1 VVKTVTHE
9 VVTHE
14 ELGGAR
20 SHTAKSGV
28 ADLALSDD
36 ATALAETRRFID
48 FLPANNR
55 DKPPILPTTDPADR
69 EEPSL
74 DTLVPANPNK
84 PYDMKEL
91 ILKVVDEGDFFE
103 ISETFAKN
111 IVTGFGRI
119 AGRTVGFV
127 ANQPMVLAGVL
138 DSDASRK
145 AARFVRFCDAFNI
158 PIVTFVDVPGFL
170 PGTDQEYGGLIKHGA
185 KLLFAYSQATVPLVT
200 VITRKAFGGAYDVMA
215 SKHVGADLNY
225 AWPTAQIAVMGARGA
240 VEIIFRTDIGDKDK
254 IAARTKEYEERFL
267 SPFIAAERGYID
279 DVIMPHSTRRRIA
292 RALAMLKGKQ
302 VEMPRRKH
310 DNLPV

>member
-1 VVKTVTHE
+1 
-9 VVTHE
+9 
-14 ELGGAR
+14 
-20 SHTAKSGV
+20 
-28 ADLALSDD
+28 
-36 ATALAETRRFID
+36 
-48 FLPANNR
+48 
-55 DKPPILPTTDPADR
+55 
-69 EEPSL
+69 
-74 DTLVPANPNK
+74 
-84 PYDMKEL
+84 
-91 ILKVVDEGDFFE
+91 
-103 ISETFAKN
+103 
-111 IVTGFGRI
+111 
-119 AGRTVGFV
+119 VGFV

-145 AARFVRFCDAFNI
+145 GARFVRFCDAFNI

-225 AWPTAQIAVMGARGA
+225 AWPTAQIAVMGAKGA

-279 DVIMPHSTRRRIA
+279 DVIMPHQTRRRIA

-302 VEMPRRKH
+302 VELPRRKH
-310 DNLPV
+310 DNLPL